1 MLDIDQYENTAAWL
15 EYCDGMSRFQ
25 AETEA
30 ARRQGYQRW
39 EAVNEISKRNSG
51 GQRDRG
57 QAAGGDAAHDMP
69 GMQPTSKEEARPM
82 PERDVQAGRDRLALL
97 ALRV

>member
-39 EAVNEISKRNSG
+39 EAVNEIRKRHSE

-57 QAAGGDAAHDMP
+57 QAAGGNAAHDLP
-69 GMQPTSKEEARPM
+69 GMQPATKEETRPVS
-82 PERDVQAGRDRLALL
+82 ERDVQGGRDRLALL
-97 ALRV
+97 ALRA

>member
-39 EAVNEISKRNSG
+39 EANDEISKRHSE
-51 GQRDRG
+51 GQRHRG
-57 QAAGGDAAHDMP
+57 QAASGNAAHDMP
-69 GMQPTSKEEARPM
+69 GVQPAPKEEARPV
-82 PERDVQAGRDRLALL
+82 PERDVQAGWLGVDVL
-97 ALRV
+97 ALRA